1 MTIARRTTSQQK
13 QLKPFRPN
21 LLFERF
27 MAILVSVNYFLVLFD
42 LTYIPLR
49 DFWLLGRIQL
59 FIKVGNYEQNIPE
72 DPIILPLP
80 PITDWYDWVKGIE
93 PNPNTQRY
101 LDTVDALE
109 EEVIGR
115 QLDSPEVAV
124 ILEDLRQQSIEIIET
139 NPFQI
144 ADKTGTFE
152 KIKNEMREHIF
163 DNNFASPREAFQEFW
178 TIENFDDGAYR
189 EELAFFNEEI
199 RPLMVT
205 NYYRPIGE
213 NGDLVDNFGLID
225 VFFSLIFL
233 AEFLARTWFISRRRT
248 GVSWIDAMLWRW
260 YDIFLFIPI
269 LRWLR
274 AIPLVIRLH
283 QSRLV
288 DMRAIQKQAS
298 QGFVASI
305 AEDVTEVVVVNI
317 LNQVQGSI
325 QRGEFADIFSQ
336 ATAKPYID
344 LNDVNETA
352 EITKLLLNVAIN
364 DVMPEIRPDVEAL
377 LTYSIDKAIAQSPV
391 YQNLHN
397 LPGMD
402 NFRKQLTVQL
412 SSGFYSGLHSA
423 LKALIQEDP
432 EFEKLLQNLIE
443 HLSNS
448 FGSELQTQQSL
459 ERLEYLLTALIEEV
473 KINYVQRLSEEDM
486 ESILDQTRALRQA
499 KN

>member
-1 MTIARRTTSQQK
+1 MTIARRTTSQPK
-13 QLKPFRPN
+13 KVKHFRPN
-21 LLFERF
+21 LLFERI
-27 MAILVSVNYFLVLFD
+27 MALIVSVNYLLVLFD

-49 DFWLLGRIQL
+49 DFWLLGRVQL

-72 DPIILPLP
+72 EPIILPLP

-93 PNPNTQRY
+93 PHPDTQRY
-101 LDTVDALE
+101 LDTVDELE

-115 QLDSPEVAV
+115 QLDSPEVAL
-124 ILEDLRQQSIEIIET
+124 ILASLRQQSVEMIET

-144 ADKTGTFE
+144 ANKTGTFE
-152 KIKNEMREHIF
+152 KIKNEMRAHIF
-163 DNNFASPREAFQEFW
+163 EEEFVQSREAFQEFW
-178 TIENFDDGAYR
+178 TIDNFDDGEYR
-189 EELAFFNEEI
+189 QELAFFNEEI

-205 NYYRPIGE
+205 NYYRPISE
-213 NGDLVDNFGLID
+213 NGDYVDNFGLID

-248 GVSWIDAMLWRW
+248 GVSWLDAMLWRW

-352 EITKLLLNVAIN
+352 EITKLLLNVTIN
-364 DVMPEIRPDVEAL
+364 DVMPKIRPDVEAL
-377 LTYSIDKAIAQSPV
+377 LTYSIDKAIAESPV
-391 YQNLHN
+391 YQNIHN

-402 NFRKQLTVQL
+402 NLRRQLTLQL
-412 SSGFYSGLHSA
+412 SSGFYSSVHSA
-423 LKALIQEDP
+423 LKGLIKEDP
-432 EFEKLLQNLIE
+432 EFEKLLQQVIE
-443 HLSNS
+443 HISRS

-459 ERLEYLLTALIEEV
+459 DRLEYLLTALIEEV

-499 KN
+499 KG

>member
-1 MTIARRTTSQQK
+1 MTIAQRQPEPAA
-13 QLKPFRPN
+13 KPFRPN
-21 LLFERF
+21 LLFERI
-27 MAILVSVNYFLVLFD
+27 MAILATLNYLLVLFD

-49 DFWLLGRIQL
+49 DFWLQGRIQL
-59 FIKVGNYEQNIPE
+59 FIKIGNYEQNLPA

-80 PITDWYDWVKGIE
+80 PITDGYDWVKGIE
-93 PNPNTQRY
+93 PNRDTEQYLNT
-101 LDTVDALE
+101 VEALE

-115 QLDSPEVAV
+115 QLDAPEVAV
-124 ILEDLRQQSIEIIET
+124 ILESLRQQSIEMIDT
-139 NPFQI
+139 NPFQS
-144 ADKTGTFE
+144 ANKTGTFE

-163 DNNFASPREAFQEFW
+163 GNEVASAKDAFAEFW
-178 TIENFDDGAYR
+178 TIENFDNGNYR
-189 EELAFFNEEI
+189 QELAFFNQEI
-199 RPLMVT
+199 RPLMMR

-213 NGDLVDNFGLID
+213 NGDLVNNFGLLD
-225 VFFSLIFL
+225 LPFSLLFL
-233 AEFLARTWFISRRRT
+233 TEFLARSWFISRRRT

-274 AIPLVIRLH
+274 IIPVTIRLH
-283 QSRLV
+283 QSHLI
-288 DMRAIQKQAS
+288 DMHQIQKQAS

-325 QRGEFADIFSQ
+325 HRGEFADIFSQ

-352 EITKLLLNVAIN
+352 EITKLLMNVVIN
-364 DVMPEIRPDVEAL
+364 QVMPEIRPDVEAL
-377 LTYSIDKAIAQSPV
+377 LAYSINKAIAESPV
-391 YQNLHN
+391 YQNLHQ

-402 NFRKQLTVQL
+402 NFKNQLTLQL
-412 SSGFYSGLHSA
+412 STRLYGGVQNA
-423 LKALIQEDP
+423 LQTLIKEDP
-432 EFEKLLQNLIE
+432 EFEKLLQRLLE
-443 HLSNS
+443 HLSTA

-459 ERLEYLLTALIEEV
+459 ERLEYLLSALIEEV

-486 ESILDQTRALRQA
+486 EAILDQTRALRQA
-499 KN
+499 NL

>member
-1 MTIARRTTSQQK
+1 MTIARRKSPSQK
-13 QLKPFRPN
+13 KVRPFRPN
-21 LLFERF
+21 LLFERL
-27 MAILVSVNYFLVLFD
+27 MALLAALNYLLVLFD

-49 DFWLLGRIQL
+49 DFWLLGRVQL
-59 FIKVGNYEQNIPE
+59 FIKIGNYEQNIPE
-72 DPIILPLP
+72 EPIILPLP
-80 PITDWYDWVKGIE
+80 PITNWYDWVKGIE
-93 PNPNTQRY
+93 PNADTQRY

-115 QLDSPEVAV
+115 QLDSPQVAR
-124 ILEDLRQQSIEIIET
+124 ILEDLRRQSSEIIAT
-139 NPFQI
+139 NPFQ
-144 ADKTGTFE
+144 ASEKTGTFE

-163 DNNFASPREAFQEFW
+163 ENRQTSPQDAFQEFW
-178 TIENFDDGAYR
+178 SLDNFEDRGYR
-189 EELAFFNEEI
+189 QELAFFNREI
-199 RPLMVT
+199 RPLIVT

-213 NGDLVDNFGLID
+213 NGDLVDNFGLLD
-225 VFFSLIFL
+225 LPFSLLFL
-233 AEFLARTWFISRRRT
+233 IEFLARSWFISRRRT

-274 AIPLVIRLH
+274 ILPVTVRLH
-283 QSRLV
+283 QSRLL
-288 DMRAIQKQAS
+288 DMKAIQKQAS

-352 EITKLLLNVAIN
+352 EITKLLLNVVIN

-377 LTYSIDKAIAQSPV
+377 LTYSIDKAIAESPV
-391 YQNLHN
+391 YQGVRA

-402 NFRKQLTVQL
+402 NFKKQLTQQL
-412 SSGFYSGLHSA
+412 TSGLYGGVYSA
-423 LKALIQEDP
+423 LQTLIREDP
-432 EFEKLLQNLIE
+432 EFDKLLEALFE
-443 HLSNS
+443 HLSQS

-473 KINYVQRLSEEDM
+473 KVNYVQRLSEEDM

-499 KN
+499 NL